1 MKEIHFY
8 TDLCDIEQVS
18 DWDLDNMNTDYTSTK
33 SSIDNGVRIVKTTI
47 LSFLDDAW
55 DFIENGVRVFIHVNS
70 REIEVKDG
78 MTAENGK
85 EIRKGHRILQLLRNN
100 YFGEL
105 K

>member
-8 TDLCDIEQVS
+8 TDLCNIEQVS
-18 DWDLDNMNTDYTSTK
+18 DWDLENMNTDYTSTK
-33 SSIDNGVRIVKTTI
+33 ASIDSGNKIVKTTI

-55 DFIENGVRVFIHVNS
+55 YFIGNGVRVFIHVNS

-78 MTAENGK
+78 MVAENGK

-105 K
+105 

>member
-8 TDLCDIEQVS
+8 TDLCDVEQVS
-18 DWDLDNMNTDYTSTK
+18 EWDLDTMNIDYTSTK
-33 SSIDNGVRIVKTTI
+33 ASIDSGVEIVKTTI
-47 LSFLDDAW
+47 LTFLDDAW

-70 REIEVKDG
+70 REVEVKDG
-78 MTAENGK
+78 IIAENGK
-85 EIRKGHRILQLLRNN
+85 EIRKGHRLLKLLRCN

>member
-1 MKEIHFY
+1 MEEIHFY
-8 TDLCDIEQVS
+8 TDLCNIEQVS
-18 DWDLDNMNTDYTSTK
+18 DWDLENMNTDYTSTK
-33 SSIDNGVRIVKTTI
+33 ASIDSGNKIVKTTI

-55 DFIENGVRVFIHVNS
+55 YFIGNGVRVFIHINS

-78 MTAENGK
+78 MVAENGK

-105 K
+105 

>member
-8 TDLCDIEQVS
+8 TDLCNIEQVS
-18 DWDLDNMNTDYTSTK
+18 DWDLENMNTDYASTK
-33 SSIDNGVRIVKTTI
+33 ASIDSGNKIVKTTI

-55 DFIENGVRVFIHVNS
+55 YFIGNGVRVFIHVNS

-78 MTAENGK
+78 MIAENGK

-105 K
+105 

>member
-1 MKEIHFY
+1 MEEIHFY
-8 TDLCDIEQVS
+8 TDLCNIEQVS
-18 DWDLDNMNTDYTSTK
+18 DWDLENMNTDYTSTK
-33 SSIDNGVRIVKTTI
+33 ASIDSGNKIVKTTI

-55 DFIENGVRVFIHVNS
+55 YFIGNGVRVFIHVNS

-78 MTAENGK
+78 MVAENGK

-105 K
+105 

>member
-18 DWDLDNMNTDYTSTK
+18 DWDLETMNTDYTSTK
-33 SSIDNGVRIVKTTI
+33 ASIDNGVEIVKTTI

-55 DFIENGVRVFIHVNS
+55 DFIGNGVRVFIHINS

-78 MTAENGK
+78 MIAENGK
-85 EIRKGHRILQLLRNN
+85 EIREGHRILKLLRCN

>member
-1 MKEIHFY
+1 MDEIHFY
-8 TDLCDIEQVS
+8 TDLCNIEQVS
-18 DWDLDNMNTDYTSTK
+18 DWDLETMNTDYVSTK
-33 SSIDNGVRIVKTTI
+33 SSIDNGDKIVKTTI
-47 LSFLDDAW
+47 LTFLDDAW
-55 DFIENGVRVFIHVNS
+55 YFIEKGARVFIHVNS

-85 EIRKGHRILQLLRNN
+85 EIRKGHHILKLLKNN

>member
-1 MKEIHFY
+1 MNEIHFY
-8 TDLCDIEQVS
+8 TDLCDTDQVS
-18 DWDLDNMNTDYTSTK
+18 DWDVENMNIDYASTK

-55 DFIENGVRVFIHVNS
+55 DFIESGVRVFIHVGS

-78 MTAENGK
+78 MIAENGK
-85 EIRKGHRILQLLRNN
+85 EIRKGHRLLQLLRNN

>member
-8 TDLCDIEQVS
+8 TDLCNIEQVS
-18 DWDLDNMNTDYTSTK
+18 DRDLENMNTDYVSTK
-33 SSIDNGVRIVKTTI
+33 ASIDNGVGIVKTTI

-55 DFIENGVRVFIHVNS
+55 DFIEKGARVFIHVNS
-70 REIEVKDG
+70 REIEVKKG
-78 MTAENGK
+78 MKAENGK
-85 EIRKGHRILQLLRNN
+85 EIRKGYRILKLLRCN

>member
-1 MKEIHFY
+1 MDEIHFY

-18 DWDLDNMNTDYTSTK
+18 DWDLETMNTDYTSTK
-33 SSIDNGVRIVKTTI
+33 ASIDSGDKIVKTTI

-55 DFIENGVRVFIHVNS
+55 DFIRNGVRVFIHVNS

-78 MTAENGK
+78 MVAENGK

-105 K
+105 

>member
-1 MKEIHFY
+1 MNEIHFY
-8 TDLCDIEQVS
+8 TDLCNVEQVS
-18 DWDLDNMNTDYTSTK
+18 DWDLDNMNTDYASTK
-33 SSIDNGVRIVKTTI
+33 ASIVHGVRIVKTTM
-47 LSFLDDAW
+47 LTFLDDAW

-78 MTAENGK
+78 MIAENGK

-105 K
+105 R